1 MQVARNSAGVSWLIG
16 FRRQSGHPDTKAESR
31 AAERALDEVHE
42 ALEALLLTPL
52 LPPLLTPAGGAP
64 LRAPMPEEGGDASP
78 RASLTE
84 KFDDV
89 ARRLQICV
97 QLLAERC
104 AQELELATVLYLC
117 WEGAARQAAL
127 SRSWRCECHACV
139 ALCAGLR
146 GAACAGSVPGRDCF
160 PKQLHGPIGTAAV
173 NTALLA
179 SPGGSAARR
188 GPEEQAR
195 WHLWQPPYT
204 LLNITLTD
212 PRRQAEKPAA
222 PDYEFVALPGVFT
235 VSSVHARAPCWSPG
249 CVGCAATACINQACT
264 LTPNAA
270 RGSGLGRRG
279 RGAAAVGAGRRRLGA
294 ATPGAGSSDPWPAAS
309 LGSQP
314 TSL

>member
-31 AAERALDEVHE
+31 AAERAIDEVHE

-212 PRRQAEKPAA
+212 RGGRSRSRRRRITSLSRSPVCSPCLRCTRARRAGRQVAWVVPPRPASTKPARSLRTPRA
-222 PDYEFVALPGVFT
+222 VAG
-235 VSSVHARAPCWSPG
+235 W
-249 CVGCAATACINQACT
+249 AA
-264 LTPNAA
+264 AA
-270 RGSGLGRRG
+270 EELRRSEPAGDGSGLLLQGRG
-279 RGAAAVGAGRRRLGA
+279 RPTLGL
-294 ATPGAGSSDPWPAAS
+294 PLP
-309 LGSQP
+309 
-314 TSL
+314 